1 MFARC
6 IAEWA
11 DHVLQR
17 SLCWATL
24 ILLRAS
30 IVDRIAG
37 GLSSIFAKLLHLFD
51 TLRTGIV
58 LPGND
63 GDFVLSAVF
72 RGMLADLIGHQSLSA
87 WKGPNA
93 VRGCTRCSNLCN
105 RKAGRAAHE
114 VGPEDHD
121 ESQWVPLTNEEIFL
135 MVENLA
141 EFVDSGSSDAQC
153 KALATELGFNH
164 QPLGILL
171 DKSVRG
177 VYQPAQQ
184 HLTDWMHTWC
194 QDGTA
199 NIGVAMIIARMGALV
214 PAISVPMLQTFLSGC
229 VLPKMRNN
237 GKADP
242 EWIAPKR
249 LKGGSLTAF
258 ASMMLCV
265 VPCLALLLDL
275 YGIAPQ
281 LVEEVACFMLMH
293 QIISVLRMGPS
304 AAMKHCDYLTTMIT
318 EHHRFFAK
326 LYPDKAACIS
336 NIGTS
341 NIGIS
346 V

>member
-1 MFARC
+1 M
-6 IAEWA
+6 
-11 DHVLQR
+11 
-17 SLCWATL
+17 
-24 ILLRAS
+24 
-30 IVDRIAG
+30 DRIAG

-63 GDFVLSAVF
+63 GDFMFSAVF
-72 RGMLADLIGHQSLSA
+72 RGMLADLIGHMALSA

-93 VRGCTRCSNLCN
+93 VRACTRCSNLCN
-105 RKAGRAAHE
+105 RKVGRAAHE
-114 VGPEDHD
+114 VGLEDHD
-121 ESQWVPLTNEEIFL
+121 ESQWVPLTDEEIFL

-164 QPLGILL
+164 EPLGILL

-177 VYQPAQQ
+177 VYQPARQ

-199 NIGVAMIIARMGALV
+199 NIGVAMIIARMGALL
-214 PAISVPMLQTFLSGC
+214 PAVSVPMLQTLLSGC

-237 GKADP
+237 GEADP

-249 LKGGSLTAF
+249 LKGCSLTAF
-258 ASMMLCV
+258 ASMMLCI
-265 VPCLALLLDL
+265 VPCLALFLDL

-304 AAMKHCDYLTTMIT
+304 AAMKHCDCLTTMII
-318 EHHRFFAK
+318 EHHRLFAK
-326 LYPDKAACIS
+326 LYPDQAACIS
-336 NIGTS
+336 NIG
-341 NIGIS
+341 IS
-346 V
+346 VQDEQEDVTSRFRMEIVLFCTLFFLHSL